1 MYGVVCGGCTL
12 VILALG
18 WGRRMA
24 VNWRPAWAA
33 REIIKQNKNLKL
45 TYLLPRPQTLYS
57 SVLFFLLA
65 VLTAARWTSQK
76 LLCDLSLVR
85 GSGVLIFS
93 RLLVQGL
100 KPNCSKKAKEAGLA
114 SSLLHVRIGSW
125 GHRWIW
131 LGIAHGRHIRLSI
144 DHGMLHRGWVLVAP
158 SVALPATVGLS
169 KRCRSEVD
177 LNWFCHALE
186 DQAIL

>member
-1 MYGVVCGGCTL
+1 MRWVYPCDPCAWLRQEDGCKL
-12 VILALG
+12 EACLG
-18 WGRRMA
+18 CKRDHKT
-24 VNWRPAWAA
+24 
-33 REIIKQNKNLKL
+33 KQKPKTNLP
-45 TYLLPRPQTLYS
+45 PRPKSSYS
-57 SVLFFLLA
+57 SVLFFLLG
-65 VLTAARWTSQK
+65 VLTAPRWTSQK

-100 KPNCSKKAKEAGLA
+100 KPNSSKKAKEAGLA
-114 SSLLHVRIGSW
+114 SFLLHVRIGSW

-131 LGIAHGRHIRLSI
+131 LGIAHGRLIRLSI

>member
-1 MYGVVCGGCTL
+1 MYGVVCGRVL
-12 VILALG
+12 LWSLALG

-24 VNWRPAWAA
+24 VNWRPSWAA

-45 TYLLPRPQTLYS
+45 TSPPQKKTLYS
-57 SVLFFLLA
+57 SVLFFLLG

-93 RLLVQGL
+93 RLLVQDL
-100 KPNCSKKAKEAGLA
+100 KPNSSKKAKEAGLA

-131 LGIAHGRHIRLSI
+131 LGIAHGRLIRLSI

-158 SVALPATVGLS
+158 SVALPATLGPS